1 MIVKKEEMAKA
12 RRDAS
17 FIKDILGLF
26 QDNFIKITITQSIC
40 KKIDQHMELLSRSKA
55 SRMHS
60 KSNETMFYSQISSTI
75 KEDITQDVKIHFE
88 AMVIEDLE
96 ALMVE
101 KAPKKYLDL
110 IH

>member
-1 MIVKKEEMAKA
+1 
-12 RRDAS
+12 
-17 FIKDILGLF
+17 
-26 QDNFIKITITQSIC
+26 
-40 KKIDQHMELLSRSKA
+40 
-55 SRMHS
+55 MHS